1 MKVSIAP
8 LTASTKITSP
18 TSANTYLANRPW
30 RSDPIFSQTPF
41 IQTSESS
48 PSRPRLHGPFRPQP
62 LSITVFHPPAGPL
75 PAWLAPILGT
85 PTSPLPPAS
94 AASGGEGACPRLDPG
109 AGGGGAA
116 AGGGAGHEGQ

>member
-18 TSANTYLANRPW
+18 TSASTSLANRPG
-30 RSDPIFSQTPF
+30 RSDPILSQTAF

-62 LSITVFHPPAGPL
+62 LSTTDFNPPAGTL
-75 PAWLAPILGT
+75 PAWLAPILGS
-85 PTSPLPPAS
+85 PISPLPPRAQ
-94 AASGGEGACPRLDPG
+94 RV
-109 AGGGGAA
+109 AGREPAPDLIRGRG
-116 AGGGAGHEGQ
+116 

>member
-30 RSDPIFSQTPF
+30 RSDPILSQTPF

-48 PSRPRLHGPFRPQP
+48 PSRPQLHGPFRPKP

-75 PAWLAPILGT
+75 PAWLAPILGR
-85 PTSPLPPAS
+85 PASPLPPRAQ
-94 AASGGEGACPRLDPG
+94 RV
-109 AGGGGAA
+109 AGREPAPDLIR
-116 AGGGAGHEGQ
+116 